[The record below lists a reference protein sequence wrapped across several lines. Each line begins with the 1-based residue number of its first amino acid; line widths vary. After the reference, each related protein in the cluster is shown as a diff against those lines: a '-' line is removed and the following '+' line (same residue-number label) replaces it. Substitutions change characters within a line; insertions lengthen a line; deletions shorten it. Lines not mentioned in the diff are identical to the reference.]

1 MPGLRPAGV
10 SWIGCDYFGV
20 TALLSVN
27 GGGEGGNGDI
37 SGVISGKISH
47 VALVG
52 AGNAEP
58 VAITVASE

>member
-1 MPGLRPAGV
+1 M
-10 SWIGCDYFGV
+10 
-20 TALLSVN
+20 LLSVN
-27 GGGEGGNGDI
+27 GGGVGGNGDI
-37 SGVISGKISH
+37 SGVISD